1 MVGKIKMSDI
11 LIEKNG
17 HILQMGFNRPKK
29 YNAFTMDMFHDLAKA
44 YARLQN
50 DPDLRVG
57 LLYGV
62 GDHMTAGLELDTWAP
77 AFAAGEG
84 LKINEGELDPFYVSG
99 DYLKKPVVCAVQG
112 YCYTV
117 GVELLLNT
125 DVRVAA
131 TDTRFA
137 QLEVKRGFFA
147 CGGATLRLHENIGW
161 GNAQRYL
168 LTGDTWTAEQAYNW
182 GMVQELT
189 EPGKQFAAALAIAE
203 KIAKAAPLGVMN
215 SLASSKKAR
224 LEGEAAAKAE
234 LMKNVQ
240 PLMASE
246 DMKEGVA
253 SFLERREAKFTGR

>member
-1 MVGKIKMSDI
+1 MSDI
-11 LIEKNG
+11 LIEQRD
-17 HILQMGFNRPKK
+17 HILLMGFNRPQK
-29 YNAFTMDMFHDLAKA
+29 YNAFTLDMFHDLAQA

-50 DPDLRVG
+50 DAELRVG
-57 LLYGV
+57 VLYGV

-77 AFAAGEG
+77 SFAAGEG
-84 LKINEGELDPFYVSG
+84 LKINDGEIDPFYVSG
-99 DYLKKPVVCAVQG
+99 DCLTKPVVCAVQG

-131 TDTRFA
+131 TDTKFA

-147 CGGATLRLHENIGW
+147 CGGATMRLPETIGW

-168 LTGDTWTAEQAYNW
+168 LTGDSWTAEQALKW

-189 EPGKQFAAALAIAE
+189 EPGKQLDAALEIAG
-203 KIAKAAPLGVMN
+203 KIAKAAPLGVMG
-215 SLASSKKAR
+215 SLASSKKSR
-224 LEGEAAAKAE
+224 LQGETVAKAE
-234 LMKNVQ
+234 LMKTVQ

-253 SFLERREAKFTGR
+253 SFLERREAKFTGK